1 MTPDQID
8 GHQGRGRVEQLLP
21 SERTD
26 EALAERFR
34 VFAREECSGKSG
46 LNVMSPTYET
56 LSLSIAENPGLLA
69 LARECMVGQPI
80 PNLFFAAVKRISDD
94 CHCEELAGH
103 YTRIGEGGVPGCGLS
118 GSFAQFCD
126 RYDSE
131 IVDLVRTR
139 RVQTNE
145 IRRCSYLMPAFGSA
159 FVDGG
164 RKPLALI
171 DVGASAGLNLLW
183 DSYQYRYSDGSTFG
197 PSDAE
202 VVIECELRN
211 EMPDIPGEMPDV
223 AFRRGVDLNPVD
235 LGDEEQ
241 FLWMM
246 ALVWPDHPDRAA
258 LLRAARRI
266 WLNDPPR
273 VERGD
278 ALEVLPR
285 VLAEV
290 PRDTA
295 LCVFHCHT
303 LNQFPAESRNVFYE
317 ILDGESLDRPIY
329 HVSSEGEHMRVNR
342 IVNGVADTILSARRN
357 AHGRWIEWLNIESQE
372 TK

>member
-34 VFAREECSGKSG
+34 VFAQEECSGMSG
-46 LNVMSPTYET
+46 LNVMSPTYEA
-56 LSLSIAENPGLLA
+56 LSLVVADNPRLLA
-69 LARECMVGQPI
+69 LARECMTGQPI
-80 PNLFFAAVKRISDD
+80 PNLFFSAVKRVLDEKP
-94 CHCEELAGH
+94 CEELARR
-103 YTRIGEGGVPGCGLS
+103 YARIGEGGLPGRGLS
-118 GSFAQFCD
+118 DSFTEFCAK
-126 RYDSE
+126 YDSE
-131 IVDLVRTR
+131 IANLVRTR

-145 IRRCSYLMPAFGSA
+145 IRRCSYLMPAFGSVFQDA
-159 FVDGG
+159 GEL
-164 RKPLALI
+164 PLALI

-183 DSYQYRYSDGSTFG
+183 DSYQYHYSDGSTFG
-197 PSDAE
+197 PTDSE

-211 EMPDIPGEMPDV
+211 EMPDIPREMPDV
-223 AFRRGVDLNPVD
+223 VFRRGVDLNPVD
-235 LGDEEQ
+235 LGDDEQ

-258 LLRAARRI
+258 LLRAAQRT
-266 WLNDPPR
+266 WLKDPPR

-285 VLAEV
+285 VLADV
-290 PRDTA
+290 PRCAA

-303 LNQFPAESRNVFYE
+303 LNQFPSEARNAFYA
-317 ILDGESLDRPIY
+317 ILDRESLDRPVY
-329 HVSSEGEHMRVNR
+329 HLQSEGEHMRVNR
-342 IVNGVADTILSARRN
+342 IVDGVADTILSARRN
-357 AHGRWIEWLNIESQE
+357 AHGRWIEWLNIQSQE
-372 TK
+372 TE